1 MSIGAV
7 IILYHPDKEHVTRM
21 INELASGELRVT
33 VVDNSPAKTTLPDVA
48 SHHYL
53 FCGGNVGIAEAQNR
67 GIEDCLKAGCSE
79 VLILDQDSKISL
91 SIVRRLHE
99 HLQTITETERCV
111 AAVGPMLICEF
122 SNKQVKPKLQ
132 KALAIKDN
140 LSEVRQIIA
149 SGMLIPAAA
158 FKHIGPKESA
168 LFIDGVDHEWCW
180 RARKKGYKVYQALDV
195 GMPHRQG
202 DARHKICGLEFKQG
216 SPVRLYYQVRNV
228 LILSR
233 RSYVPFYWKCRHL
246 LALPLRWGV
255 NRWHFSDGQARGRY
269 FVKGLVDGLRGKT
282 GKLG

>member
-1 MSIGAV
+1 MSTGVV
-7 IILYHPDKEHVTRM
+7 IILYHPDKAHVTRM
-21 INELASGELRVT
+21 INELAGGGLRVT
-33 VVDNSPAKTTLPDVA
+33 VVDNSPIETRLPDA
-48 SHHYL
+48 SAFNYI

-67 GIEDCLKAGCSE
+67 GVNECMSAGCDE

-91 SIVRRLHE
+91 SIVVRLRE
-99 HLQTITETERCV
+99 HLHSLMDSGLQV

-132 KALAIKDN
+132 KALSIKGS

-149 SGMLIPAAA
+149 SGMLIPSTA
-158 FKHIGPKESA
+158 FDDIGPKETA

-180 RARKKGYKVYQALDV
+180 RARSKGYKVFQALDV

-216 SPVRLYYQVRNV
+216 SPVRLYYQARNV

-233 RSYVPFYWKCRHL
+233 RSYVPAYWKCRHL
-246 LALPLRWGV
+246 IALPLRWMV
-255 NRWHFSDGQARGRY
+255 NRWHFPDGKARGKY
-269 FVKGLVDGLRGKT
+269 FAKGLLDGIRGKT
-282 GKLG
+282 GKLN